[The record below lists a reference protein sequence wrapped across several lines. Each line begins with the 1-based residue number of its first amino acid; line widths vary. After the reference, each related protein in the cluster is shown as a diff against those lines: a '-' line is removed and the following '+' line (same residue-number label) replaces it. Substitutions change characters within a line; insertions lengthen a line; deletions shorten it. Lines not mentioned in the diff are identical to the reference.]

1 MKPLMLAWGLM
12 AACVAACAGPA
23 SSIGHEEK
31 IVFFPAFAVQAATND
46 LWEAEVGGWI
56 YDPEQRRAAHAVLD
70 QAIEHETSKLTE
82 SQRAV
87 FKERAFLFLTD
98 HGCHG
103 SVGIRLGN
111 KTYPLGQTRDDGRFS
126 GKIRFNRAEL
136 DSQYSSDILPFQA
149 VLAQGDSRV
158 FSGQIHLISSTGVT
172 VVCDVD
178 DTIKISQVTNR
189 HLLVRNMFFEPFR
202 LVPGMDELCRDLAHH
217 ESAEFWYVS
226 ACPWQLFGPLCDF
239 VRSNGFPNGIFC
251 LREFQSKPRVP
262 ATLSPLR

>member
-158 FSGQIHLISSTGVT
+158 FSGEIHLIRSTGVT

-178 DTIKISQVTNR
+178 DTIKISQVTNQ
-189 HLLVRNMFFEPFR
+189 HLLAKNMFCEPFR
-202 LVPGMDELCRDLAHH
+202 PVTGNEWVLPPCSPPRIRRILVCVGLSVAII
-217 ESAEFWYVS
+217 WT
-226 ACPWQLFGPLCDF
+226 F
-239 VRSNGFPNGIFC
+239 VRFC
-251 LREFQSKPRVP
+251 SVQWLPEWNILPSRIPE
-262 ATLSPLR
+262 